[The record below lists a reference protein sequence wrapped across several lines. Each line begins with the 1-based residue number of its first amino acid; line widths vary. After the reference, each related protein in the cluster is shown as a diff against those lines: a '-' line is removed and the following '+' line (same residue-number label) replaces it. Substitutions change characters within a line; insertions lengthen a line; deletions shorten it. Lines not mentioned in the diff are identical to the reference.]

1 MADIWTGVEGKVS
14 GVTNTLVESPKEE
27 DEEKEENEEKDWMEE
42 EPDDVFSDGS
52 WPVFFDVS
60 DAVLVLQEG
69 SKIRTKKLTE
79 LYEHIEKVA
88 ARVKKR
94 FGPLAWH
101 FDATEQRCVFLQ
113 NPRLSLVPVMQ
124 RILEDMKNAGHCPQD
139 LSHINVLRSQTLANP
154 CKPLSGFNV
163 QCLPCAPSSIPQVA
177 GGPPPITGRVWRR
190 QAGETAAPCPSHNY
204 LRYLAWQC
212 LREFLADSVSDLP
225 KRAPDQKPQSLKLSL
240 GTESANGSPETNTG
254 GPISRKSMAQ
264 DKKALEMSLT
274 QLTDESWGK
283 DTATKMD
290 EVTTDIIG
298 FYGSYRA
305 QVQARKAHM
314 ADPENRRA
322 VMRSA
327 GIDLHALHPE
337 LQEKLNLPLDRDL
350 PDVQLQ
356 QELQNDLKEPKPSAG
371 KKAVSR
377 VLRLLHAGTVPLKQ
391 DLKKESP
398 ARALSSELEAPAAMA
413 PSQKT
418 RQAAYLPLHPT

>member
-1 MADIWTGVEGKVS
+1 MADIWTGVEGNCNYDRRRTLSRVS

-27 DEEKEENEEKDWMEE
+27 DEEKEENEEKDQKPAHHKICADWMEE

-124 RILEDMKNAGHCPQD
+124 RILEDMKNAGSLALGRARALQ
-139 LSHINVLRSQTLANP
+139 LKELQVALNTVNSKLGAERSYRVATP
-154 CKPLSGFNV
+154 SIPLLVRKFW
-163 QCLPCAPSSIPQVA
+163 CLPFHGMLWA
-177 GGPPPITGRVWRR
+177 
-190 QAGETAAPCPSHNY
+190 
-204 LRYLAWQC
+204 
-212 LREFLADSVSDLP
+212 
-225 KRAPDQKPQSLKLSL
+225 
-240 GTESANGSPETNTG
+240 
-254 GPISRKSMAQ
+254 